1 MTFPAPRSGIW
12 KSIFGSC
19 STDSIVYPRTE
30 PPVNVVTGQNT
41 FGLVLSGA
49 SSVQRPEIV
58 PGVPVW
64 ISDANVAAGKRINK
78 AAFTVLTGTAQ
89 GNLARNVLNGFG
101 ATEVDLP
108 PGSSRFLQPVQ
119 SPQLRSPDQLH
130 DLSPFRPSHPDAR
143 RLARRRRPESALPDR
158 RPAFGATGAET
169 YILKPKPV
177 TTTADRRNQIPPHRL
192 TATRQSE
199 PNDGRRETV
208 TCPAIP
214 PPSSQGPFIPR
225 SERRL
230 AELVASV
237 YPVRLPLPPGTVPNA
252 SSVQQACEVLLL
264 PSAPRG

>member
-1 MTFPAPRSGIW
+1 
-12 KSIFGSC
+12 
-19 STDSIVYPRTE
+19 
-30 PPVNVVTGQNT
+30 
-41 FGLVLSGA
+41 
-49 SSVQRPEIV
+49 VQRPEIV

-78 AAFTVLTGTAQ
+78 AAFTVPTGTAQ

-143 RLARRRRPESALPDR
+143 RRRPDRRPESAVPDR

-208 TCPAIP
+208 TGPAIP
-214 PPSSQGPFIPR
+214 LPIEFRPARRGPSFRAVNADSPNSSHGFTQCRFLCQPELHPALLPFINDAKFCCFPQRRRARDLNVACNISAKKRCMTR
-225 SERRL
+225 SFFW
-230 AELVASV
+230 
-237 YPVRLPLPPGTVPNA
+237 
-252 SSVQQACEVLLL
+252 
-264 PSAPRG
+264 